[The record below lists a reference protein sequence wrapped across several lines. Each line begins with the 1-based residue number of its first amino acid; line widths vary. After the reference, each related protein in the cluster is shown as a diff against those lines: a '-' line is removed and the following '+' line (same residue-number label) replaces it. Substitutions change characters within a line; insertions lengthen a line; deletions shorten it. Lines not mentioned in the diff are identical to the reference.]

1 MDGGVI
7 TALLRARERIMPLEN
22 QHADAVLDAVD
33 VNAVNSFGDA
43 AIHLAVRVPNPTA
56 LTALLAANDDSIP
69 VAGAVDAFGTP
80 LLTMPRAE
88 HALNPL
94 DVNVPNGRGDTA
106 LMLAAYHGHSRVI
119 KQLLDAGANV
129 NACNVK
135 QAHGGTALMY
145 ACWMGHVS
153 ACRLLLA
160 STDIDVHQRDNTPQ
174 AWPALLYAA
183 GAANGTDT
191 DRPDVIRALLNA
203 GADVTVV
210 DGHDGRNALMQA
222 AGNGYVEATQL
233 LLSLEEVDVNLAD
246 RDGVTAIMM
255 AAIHGR
261 AELVRLLLNNGK
273 PPNAVPAE
281 RAERAERSA
290 TIEELEPLADRQL
303 LASADVTREE
313 RPTTSGRSKGKLA
326 KTSRVVD
333 VNAVDKEGYSA
344 LIWAAGKGHAEAVS
358 ALLSSARDEAGAS
371 TLNVNVTTR
380 VNRDTA
386 LMMAAAN
393 DHVDVIALLLRVDG
407 IDVNARNDKGD
418 SALLLAARYGFTGAM
433 KTLLSCKAVDKDATD
448 RDEFTAGT
456 LARKA
461 LISAHA
467 QRLGSA
473 ARIERGMYQLGD
485 AWSEEDVYDA
495 MHDVMTED
503 PRGLELF
510 LQGHR
515 LRTGGSQMQWLSA
528 SDGDGIEDELQTA
541 RDAWAVD
548 DGNGL

>member
-1 MDGGVI
+1 MSYSHHI
-7 TALLRARERIMPLEN
+7 Y
-22 QHADAVLDAVD
+22 
-33 VNAVNSFGDA
+33 S
-43 AIHLAVRVPNPTA
+43 
-56 LTALLAANDDSIP
+56 
-69 VAGAVDAFGTP
+69 
-80 LLTMPRAE
+80 
-88 HALNPL
+88 
-94 DVNVPNGRGDTA
+94 
-106 LMLAAYHGHSRVI
+106 
-119 KQLLDAGANV
+119 
-129 NACNVK
+129 
-135 QAHGGTALMY
+135 
-145 ACWMGHVS
+145 
-153 ACRLLLA
+153 
-160 STDIDVHQRDNTPQ
+160 RDNTPQ

-233 LLSLEEVDVNLAD
+233 LLSLEAVDVNLAD

-448 RDEFTAGT
+448 RDGFTAGT